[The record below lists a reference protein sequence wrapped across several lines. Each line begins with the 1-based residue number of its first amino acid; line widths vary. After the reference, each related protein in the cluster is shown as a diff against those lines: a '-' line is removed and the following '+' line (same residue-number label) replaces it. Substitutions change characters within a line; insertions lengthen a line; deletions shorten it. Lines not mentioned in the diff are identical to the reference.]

1 MVRFLAIA
9 WKLFYQSSPLY
20 PFKMKNA
27 ICDLYAQNTIYIIL
41 IVTYSKKSYLRIIML
56 PTTPTTTY
64 LITKTKIFSKT
75 YLLYHFFILFYN
87 ILSDCHYSDVMNSLL
102 NAFRLK
108 KIYILYFILFSGQ
121 IRWQVGSGNLCF
133 EKWNRFPPIFCGH
146 SGFQYS
152 GDKTRGKYFLNQQIL
167 EMRREFVGPQ
177 TLFAW
182 DLHS

>member
-56 PTTPTTTY
+56 PTTPTTTF

-108 KIYILYFILFSGQ
+108 KDIHPLFHFIFRSNPLTSRFREPLFWKVEPISANFLWSQ
-121 IRWQVGSGNLCF
+121 WISVLWRQNRW
-133 EKWNRFPPIFCGH
+133 
-146 SGFQYS
+146 
-152 GDKTRGKYFLNQQIL
+152 
-167 EMRREFVGPQ
+167 
-177 TLFAW
+177 
-182 DLHS
+182 

>member
-1 MVRFLAIA
+1 MHALKMVRFLAIA

-56 PTTPTTTY
+56 PTTPTTTF

-108 KIYILYFILFSGQ
+108 KDIHPLFHFIFRSNPLTSRFREPLF
-121 IRWQVGSGNLCF
+121 
-133 EKWNRFPPIFCGH
+133 
-146 SGFQYS
+146 
-152 GDKTRGKYFLNQQIL
+152 
-167 EMRREFVGPQ
+167 
-177 TLFAW
+177 
-182 DLHS
+182 

>member
-1 MVRFLAIA
+1 M
-9 WKLFYQSSPLY
+9 
-20 PFKMKNA
+20 
-27 ICDLYAQNTIYIIL
+27 
-41 IVTYSKKSYLRIIML
+41 
-56 PTTPTTTY
+56 
-64 LITKTKIFSKT
+64 
-75 YLLYHFFILFYN
+75 LLYFVGPKHPSGICYISCFLTDRTALNWVIRNECKYNILSLFYN
-87 ILSDCHYSDVMNSLL
+87 ILSAGHYSDVMNSLL